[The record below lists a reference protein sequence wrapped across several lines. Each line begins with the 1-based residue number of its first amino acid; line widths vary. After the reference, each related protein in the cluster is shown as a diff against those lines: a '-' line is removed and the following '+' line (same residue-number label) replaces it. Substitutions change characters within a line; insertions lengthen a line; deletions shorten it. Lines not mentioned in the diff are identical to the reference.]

1 MLHNGLTLSP
11 PQLVFP
17 KITISR
23 DEGSDWLRANRHK
36 GLGREGWRGGV
47 SWGVPPQPPTS
58 IPPYQIMEGRGKYP
72 RL

>member
-1 MLHNGLTLSP
+1 MVNYQKWGQLLLKSGKWSIIIFCLSAVFLGLVLHNGLTLGP

-36 GLGREGWRGGV
+36 GLG
-47 SWGVPPQPPTS
+47 
-58 IPPYQIMEGRGKYP
+58 
-72 RL
+72 

>member
-36 GLGREGWRGGV
+36 GLGREGEGGL
-47 SWGVPPQPPTS
+47 GV
-58 IPPYQIMEGRGKYP
+58 
-72 RL
+72 